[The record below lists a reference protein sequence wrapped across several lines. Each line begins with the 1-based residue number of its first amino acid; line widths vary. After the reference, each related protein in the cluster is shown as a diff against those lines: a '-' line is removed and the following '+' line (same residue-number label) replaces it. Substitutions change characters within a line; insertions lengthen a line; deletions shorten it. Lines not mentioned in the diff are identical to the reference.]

1 MIIINLIKGKNKL
14 KKKQYLKAISTL
26 LEVEDVYKRVKIK
39 SNIWIDGL
47 RIILLFYFL
56 FIKILYFISL
66 ENISISVSGEFIILM
81 KSKNV
86 KLLHFPKF

>member
-39 SNIWIDGL
+39 SNI
-47 RIILLFYFL
+47 
-56 FIKILYFISL
+56 
-66 ENISISVSGEFIILM
+66 
-81 KSKNV
+81 
-86 KLLHFPKF
+86 